1 MSIKAPPFILSFERL
16 FLESYERLGRKEQ
29 RAIDKA
35 AKLLAQNP
43 SHPSLNVH
51 KAKNI
56 KAKYPS
62 EGGNS
67 VFIVYASKE
76 LRLTFDYGPEP
87 GMISF
92 RNCGFGVGY
101 AIDIG

>member
-16 FLESYERLGRKEQ
+16 FLESYERLGQKEQ
-29 RAIDKA
+29 RTIDKA
-35 AKLLAQNP
+35 VRLLAQNP
-43 SHPSLNVH
+43 RHPSLKVH
-51 KAKNI
+51 KAKGI

-67 VFIVYASKE
+67 VFIAYASKE
-76 LRLTFDYGPEP
+76 LRLTFEYGPEP

-92 RNCGFGVGY
+92 RNCGFHDVCE
-101 AIDIG
+101 AKI